1 MNDWLVANLNNPDF
15 SISDFKGIADMNIDN
30 TQFLKKD
37 QYLKSDF
44 VKNNPAFKGNDGQF
58 SQKKFDEY
66 YDQRLQDFKEF
77 KDDKTPAGL
86 ELSVFDTLRT
96 PNDKVRNNGLRIGR
110 GYNPDRQKIGIEGV
124 NVWSAPE
131 RSRSEI
137 AQTQKIFNTETGKFE
152 DWTPNDNALFN
163 GKSDFG
169 ISWLKS
175 LFSDP
180 LVLAQYDKDTVDKDG
195 TKHQAGDY
203 KLNSDGTYYYETL
216 GGRSPIGKQVLSALD
231 TLTVDGTKM
240 NKYDFFDSDDIE
252 KSVKGV
258 VAKNVATLI
267 PMFIGGPVG
276 TIYSTALI
284 AREMAK
290 SLPMLYGMTTALFSD
305 SETPKWMNTIAA
317 MGDKFTSGTSDYA
330 KEHTFSVEN
339 FGNLI
344 SDVALQWGQQK
355 GIAQAMNKLKG
366 SKNYVQEAME
376 NAAALY
382 KAKASSMPLQAMAP
396 SGNWQE
402 SALGAACI
410 KKYLPAAEKA
420 MKESSQLGR
429 DASLAYM
436 AIVSNSDVYGDAIE
450 HGASKQDAAAIAL
463 GSTLGMYAVDKY
475 AHLGEL
481 FFDDATEDSVKAARN
496 AIKKELLGFTDEKGV
511 KHNGLK
517 QVFEQISSSND
528 TPANK
533 AVQKIHAALNK
544 TKSFLGNYA
553 DDLKY
558 HTTNFLGKAIGEGTE
573 EVGEELI
580 TDAAKSIYQLAGF
593 LGADTST
600 KDVGAWDNAL
610 ERYSMSFLG
619 GAIGGGIFYAKE
631 AFNGEQY
638 KRDKSNDE
646 LATLIRNGHIGEL
659 RDEVEKL
666 RKNGKLGSTKL
677 SASDYETAS
686 TGENIWLTTN
696 NAKESQNQKIADLI
710 NDKISAIDT
719 VLNNN
724 QVGLNDDQLFNN
736 MVLGEQRYQLYKD
749 VAPLTNY
756 YEDFNDVLSNL
767 IKAELN
773 YRTASQTLDG
783 SIEIT
788 DSNKISDSKLRSL
801 TPEQQKN
808 RNDALLVLQQEV
820 EKARQ
825 AKNDFLSGDTSLDY
839 TRKLNFALDSN
850 LHSPFLDID
859 YEDAWKKKFG
869 NKQLSDL
876 TDAEKFEWTQILLD
890 KQKFKDKESI
900 SKSWDRFKAIEKIIN
915 PELHNLTDNS
925 KQFKQWHEQFQ
936 QIMGQLDSKD
946 LVSSYANYDT
956 KLDTETDDE
965 YEARNI
971 KLIDP
976 VSGQEIETDQDF
988 VVRKNNRIRQIEAL
1002 NDQKDAD
1009 WANNIMQQLATVG
1022 NQLDPIAAGTLKK
1035 LIPKRVKDVLARKI
1049 QLAPLSNEVKNIL
1062 GNLDTDL
1069 SNVNDVLDTIK
1080 TSALAKTKGLVQ
1092 QKIASIPKVYINF
1105 QGEELD
1111 PESVFTDEA
1120 SGDERTVQEILD
1132 DPSILY
1138 NLDDV
1143 EKQDIIDQ
1151 LQNINDPNLQSQ
1163 IQNTINNID
1172 DSEATIQNLNQ
1183 IYKTAPQYK
1192 GVIEG
1197 LLGYYAYKM
1206 SKEQATVVVNKLTDL
1221 ASVINTDIG
1230 AQSLVE
1236 NDFSIQSQIDSDTET
1251 YVNNL
1256 VQSVNNEVKSLVAD
1270 VSNNALVKLHKSIQ
1284 SSIKNPVIE
1293 LVKSLAGKV
1302 LDKTQMPDVMDT
1314 LAKLDNNFETVDDI
1328 GELVLDSEQMKTLQN
1343 TRDAL
1348 AMVATYLYAASST
1361 PTSNNIIGHNKVM
1374 NEYAKKHSS
1383 TVRNWEELPE
1393 IDDDY
1398 ATIYQSQLNQFT
1410 RTLDAWIDL
1419 SNNNDINK
1427 RRQFEETDKAL
1438 TRSFNGLWEN
1448 NKQHFV
1454 IDVKDKHYNLLDG
1467 VIDDNTP
1474 DIQLYNYERTLFTNF
1489 QKALND
1495 SGMST
1500 SEFLKESN
1508 ILDKLISFSQ
1518 LNDQK
1523 VTRLNPKMQYGN
1535 LSEFDKLQY
1544 LATMLSLNP
1553 VDFYNYLKS
1562 SINNNTEKAP
1572 IASQEYASKV
1582 AIAQT
1587 TQTYRDIMKYAFDK
1601 SGSNLYNANNTV
1613 IITGDAGS
1621 GKTSVVGK
1629 SVIDFL
1635 GPQTNVLCVGP
1646 TPTQALGLVN
1656 SFNKGKSMDLETL
1669 MKKLLG
1675 DQVWADFK
1683 SDLDIDYNQSTNG
1696 LAKDSEYFTYEANDF
1711 AQTKLK
1717 KDLSFNQLDEIPN
1730 VIAIDEA
1737 THVPAPVIQALD
1749 QYMNKIGGTLILLGD
1764 EKQKGYFNQHNA
1776 IGNMRAADLFASRTP
1791 ELSVSLRDNNI
1802 QKQANLNNIKTLLSQ
1817 VLTNMQDMSEA
1828 DLSAYWKQAAQ
1839 LIPKLS
1845 FRVHNGETLAGD
1857 LITQQLSNDTIEK
1870 LKTSSDIGFIGDTSS
1885 AAYQALKQAGI
1896 NPTVLSKDQMQGQE
1910 FEYVVIDQK
1919 FNKPSSDYKIRD
1931 FLQDVYTLMSRGKTA
1946 SIFIDNGLSN
1956 IIGKNIQDDYT
1967 AKAPSLKDK
1976 INGRST
1982 IEQLKERKLNILNQL
1997 DLSPINTQQVNN
2009 QQTNQQNNQQATN
2022 QQTNQQTSSTQQTN
2036 QQTTNQTSQQT
2047 NSTQQNNQQTNQ
2059 TNSQQAVNPID
2070 FKSPDSLNIDKDT
2083 EESVNQLLD
2092 SEVETP
2098 DSHEIEDSIKSE
2110 FTIMSWGDV
2119 TLIGAQAVEE
2129 THKGKDGKDY
2139 KGNAWHFGP
2148 DQKTGELRNIS
2159 ALTDQDSVFWYKDKK
2174 LLEQQ
2179 LYQVKSALIFNH
2191 SYDETILGT
2200 RTRVMPTCITNNFS
2214 KAGWEAGT
2222 YELEIRSTDGEIQ
2235 PSFKPMPEV
2244 GMTYKG
2250 NKYVANIIFK
2260 VKNKKGQICKFDLA
2274 GINNP
2279 ETLKAK
2285 KGAIKEKIKQE
2296 LANSN
2301 ISDARKSKLENILKT
2316 IDSQSQK
2323 WTNLFDSWINQYN
2336 KNGHFSIDISK
2347 AIVRNKHVWFTN
2359 RKGPE
2364 IRLGGRIN
2372 PNNVDTTDYNT
2383 LKDRNPGFVFS
2394 EVYTYAANDPTL
2406 LNIDPSIKGRAV
2418 VFVSSDTL
2426 LKPEDL
2432 VKQYIRQ
2439 KQDPEH
2445 SQPIV
2450 RMIKLNN
2457 YGMTFSQMTDPE
2469 FCNKIQG
2476 GDETR
2481 LPYRANYHGIQMF
2494 VSLWNWRAA
2503 LNKFNSAL
2511 STWMQSNNYDAKKV
2525 DTLIKAHRYIYKN
2538 KPADVD
2544 QYLANKQLTKDDLAN
2559 LEKFNQEICK
2569 DIPTFRLGYSDRND
2583 FHIQQFNVTGSQ
2595 AYKGK
2600 SEANLIVITPEKAK
2614 QFYQL
2619 SHRILGA
2626 LCPSAYTNT
2635 LGLQLLH
2642 PGATKPDGTREAD
2655 TPWGEDE
2662 FIDIANATH
2671 QRTLSGLFTTDLR
2684 IVETKA
2690 DGTKIDIIYKQGEQ
2704 WSSIPR
2710 YLNNILKT
2718 VTFFQYNPDQL
2729 SGTYSEAAS
2738 VSWNEN
2744 GEKKTVST
2752 QIGDLFGN
2760 GGLLKTK
2767 LDTKEKAGKHPDRSL
2782 ADMFDLIFHGTT
2794 DDIHKKYTKEKPL
2807 MRADDARFPYGF
2819 FINPDISR
2827 TKESANSTDIL
2838 SIKAGNDTVFY
2849 PIKTSDELFTSDND
2863 LRAAGIDLSID
2874 ELLSSTLNPT
2884 SPTPNQNSSKP
2895 ITTQPAVVPLE
2906 QRMPIAAEVLNE
2918 LTQQGLSF
2926 TEDNLE
2932 EAVDKLNEITKDNVV
2947 DIFKTV
2953 GQDQVLE
2960 LGVNYT
2966 YQKTGDVKKQTLK
2979 DIISSQV
2986 QGDFNLK
2993 IKTINGQ
3000 SKIIVENNNNE
3011 HELDTDTWT
3020 LKGNQAQEALSR
3032 FDQLVNFG
3040 GKDVKQSVALNQLLN
3055 SQEFRTQVN
3064 DDNTLNAFIQDLNN
3078 IINNAKT
3085 LNDDQISQALHD
3097 LVDNFDY
3104 LDITGLMQDNYPD
3117 LYKIFEC

>member
-15 SISDFKGIADMNIDN
+15 SISDFKDIADMSIDN

-44 VKNNPAFKGNDGQF
+44 IKNNPAFKGNDGQF
-58 SQKKFDEY
+58 SQKKFDQY
-66 YDQRLQDFKEF
+66 YDQRLQDFKDF
-77 KDDKTPAGL
+77 KNDKTPAGL

-96 PNDKVRNNGLRIGR
+96 PNDRVRSNGLRIGR
-110 GYNPDRQKIGIEGV
+110 GYNPDRQKVGIEGV
-124 NVWSAPE
+124 NVWSKPE
-131 RSRSEI
+131 QSRSEI

-152 DWTPNDNALFN
+152 NWTPNDNALFN

-169 ISWLKS
+169 LSWLKS

-180 LVLAQYDKDTVDKDG
+180 LVLAQYDQDTIDKDG
-195 TKHQAGDY
+195 TKHKKGDF
-203 KLNSDGTYYYETL
+203 KLNSEGTYYYETL

-231 TLTVDGTKM
+231 TLTVDGTKL

-252 KSVKGV
+252 KSVAGV
-258 VAKNVATLI
+258 IAKNVATLI

-330 KEHTFSVEN
+330 KEHTFSIEN

-355 GIAQAMNKLKG
+355 GIAEAINKLKG

-376 NAAALY
+376 NAANLY
-382 KAKASSMPLQAMAP
+382 KAKASSMPLQAV
-396 SGNWQE
+396 SSTGNWQD
-402 SALGAACI
+402 SVLGAACI

-420 MKESSQLGR
+420 MKESTQLGR

-436 AIVSNSDVYGDAIE
+436 AVVSNSDVYGDALQ

-481 FFDDATEDSVKAARN
+481 FFDDATEDSVKAARK
-496 AIKKELLGFTDEKGV
+496 AIKNELLGFTDDKGV

-517 QVFEQISSSND
+517 SVFDQISASND
-528 TPANK
+528 TSANK
-533 AVQKIHAALNK
+533 LVQKVHAALNK

-558 HTTNFLGKAIGEGTE
+558 HTTGFFGKAAGEGLE
-573 EVGEELI
+573 EVGEELV
-580 TDAAKSIYQLAGF
+580 TDTAKSIYQLAGF

-619 GAIGGGIFYAKE
+619 GALGGSIFYAKE
-631 AFNGEQY
+631 AFNGNSY
-638 KRDKSNDE
+638 KRDKSNEE
-646 LATLIRNGHIGEL
+646 LATLIRNGHVDEL
-659 RDEVEKL
+659 RDEIEKL
-666 RKNGKLGSTKL
+666 RKKGKLGSTKL
-677 SASDYETAS
+677 SASDYETTS
-686 TGENIWLTTN
+686 TGENVWLTTSN
-696 NAKESQNQKIADLI
+696 EADSQNQKIADLI
-710 NDKISAIDT
+710 NDKITAIDT

-736 MVLGEQRYQLYKD
+736 MILGEQRYQMYKD

-756 YEDFNDVLSNL
+756 YEDFNEVLSNL
-767 IKAELN
+767 IKAELD

-783 SIEIT
+783 STEIT
-788 DSNKISDSKLRSL
+788 DSNRITDQKLRAL
-801 TPEQQKN
+801 TPEQQQN
-808 RNDALLVLQQEV
+808 RSKALATLQQKV
-820 EKARQ
+820 EQARQ
-825 AKNDFLSGDTSLDY
+825 AKDEFLSGDTSLDY
-839 TRKLNFALDSN
+839 TRKLNFALDPN
-850 LHSPFLDID
+850 LHNPFLDID
-859 YEDAWKKKFG
+859 YEGEWKKKFG
-869 NKQLSDL
+869 NKQISEL
-876 TDAEKFEWTQILLD
+876 TPEEKFEWQQLVLD
-890 KQKFKDKESI
+890 KQKFQDKEAI
-900 SKSWDRFKAIEKIIN
+900 TKSWERFKAIEKVIN
-915 PELHNLTDNS
+915 PELHNLTDNAS
-925 KQFKQWHEQFQ
+925 QFKQWHQQFQ
-936 QIMGQLDSKD
+936 QIVNQLDSKD
-946 LVSSYANYDT
+946 LITSYANYDT
-956 KLDTETDDE
+956 KLDTESDDE
-965 YEARNI
+965 YNARNS

-976 VSGQEIETDQDF
+976 VSGQEIETDEDF
-988 VVRKNNRIRQIEAL
+988 INRKNNRIRQIEAL

-1009 WANNIMQQLATVG
+1009 WANNIMQQLAVVG
-1022 NQLDPIAAGTLKK
+1022 NQLDPISANILKK
-1035 LIPKRVKDVLARKI
+1035 LIPKRVKDVLSRKI
-1049 QLAPLSNEVKNIL
+1049 QLAPLSNEVKSIL

-1069 SNVNDVLDTIK
+1069 SNTKEVLDTIK
-1080 TSALAKTKGLVQ
+1080 NSAIAKTKGLVK
-1092 QKIASIPKVYINF
+1092 QKVASIPKIYTNF
-1105 QGEELD
+1105 KGEELN
-1111 PESVFTDEA
+1111 PENLFMIDGIENIPIR
-1120 SGDERTVQEILD
+1120 DLLD
-1132 DPSILY
+1132 NPTQLY
-1138 NLDDV
+1138 DIEDF

-1151 LQNINDPNLQSQ
+1151 LQTITDPNLQDQ
-1163 IQNTINNID
+1163 IQNTIANIN
-1172 DSEATIQNLNQ
+1172 DSQATIQNLNQ
-1183 IYKTAPQYK
+1183 IWKSAPQHK
-1192 GVIEG
+1192 NIIED
-1197 LLGYYAYKM
+1197 LLIKYEFKI
-1206 SKEQATVVVNKLTDL
+1206 SKEQSDSIVSKLSDL
-1221 ASVINTDIG
+1221 ASVISLDTSISQLINDDIEV
-1230 AQSLVE
+1230 QDQL
-1236 NDFSIQSQIDSDTET
+1236 DSDIET
-1251 YVNNL
+1251 YVKNL
-1256 VQSVNNEVKSLVAD
+1256 TQSVNNEVNSLVAD

-1284 SSIKNPVIE
+1284 STVKNPIIE
-1293 LVKSLAGKV
+1293 LVKSLTGKV
-1302 LDKTQMPDVMDT
+1302 LDKTQMPDVIDT
-1314 LAKLDNNFETVDDI
+1314 LTKLDTNFDEVENI

-1348 AMVATYLYAASST
+1348 AMIATYLYAASST
-1361 PTSNNIIGHNKVM
+1361 PTDTNVIGHNKVM

-1393 IDDDY
+1393 IDNDY
-1398 ATIYQSQLNQFT
+1398 TTIYQEQLNQFIK
-1410 RTLDAWIDL
+1410 TLDAWIDL

-1438 TRSFNGLWEN
+1438 TRSFNGLWQN

-1467 VIDDNTP
+1467 VVDDNTP
-1474 DIQLYNYERTLFTNF
+1474 DVQLFNYERTLFTNF
-1489 QKALND
+1489 QKALAE
-1495 SGMST
+1495 SVLSV

-1508 ILDKLISFSQ
+1508 ILDKLISFNQ
-1518 LNDQK
+1518 LGDQK

-1553 VDFYNYLKS
+1553 VDYYNYLKS
-1562 SINNNTEKAP
+1562 SVGENTEKAP

-1635 GPQTNVLCVGP
+1635 GPETKVLCVGP
-1646 TPTQALGLVN
+1646 TSTQALGLVN
-1656 SFNKGKSMDLETL
+1656 SFNKGKSMDIESL

-1675 DQVWADFK
+1675 DQTWADFK
-1683 SDLDIDYNQSTNG
+1683 SDLDTKYIPSSNQ
-1696 LAKDSEYFTYEANDF
+1696 LEKDSEYFDYKANDF

-1717 KDLSFNQLDEIPN
+1717 KKLSFNQLDEIPN
-1730 VIAIDEA
+1730 ILAIDEA
-1737 THVPAPVIQALD
+1737 THIPAPVIQALD
-1749 QYMNKIGGTLILLGD
+1749 QYMKSIGGTLMLLGD

-1776 IGNMRAADLFASRTP
+1776 IGNMRSADLFASRTP

-1802 QKQANLNNIKTLLSQ
+1802 QKQANLNNVKTLLSQ
-1817 VLTNMQDMSEA
+1817 VLTNMQEMSEA

-1845 FRVHNGETLAGD
+1845 FRVYNGNNLAGD
-1857 LITQQLSNDTIEK
+1857 LVTSTLSNDIIDK

-1910 FEYVVIDQK
+1910 FEYVVIDQS
-1919 FNKPSSDYKIRD
+1919 FTKPESKYKIRN
-1931 FLQDVYTLMSRGKTA
+1931 FLQDLYTLMSRGKSA
-1946 SIFIDNGLSN
+1946 SIFIDNGLSS

-1967 AKAPSLKDK
+1967 VKAPSLKDK
-1976 INGRST
+1976 LNGKST
-1982 IEQLKERKLNILNQL
+1982 IEQLKERKLDILNQL
-1997 DLSPINTQQVNN
+1997 DLSPIEGIGSQQN
-2009 QQTNQQNNQQATN
+2009 NQQNNQPT
-2022 QQTNQQTSSTQQTN
+2022 
-2036 QQTTNQTSQQT
+2036 
-2047 NSTQQNNQQTNQ
+2047 
-2059 TNSQQAVNPID
+2059 QQAVNPTD
-2070 FKSPDSLNIDKDT
+2070 FKAPESLNIDKDT
-2083 EESVNQLLD
+2083 EEAVNQLVD

-2110 FTIMSWGDV
+2110 FTVMSWGDV

-2200 RTRVMPTCITNNFS
+2200 RTRIMPTCVTSNFS
-2214 KAGWEAGT
+2214 KADWEAGT

-2279 ETLKAK
+2279 ETL
-2285 KGAIKEKIKQE
+2285 ISNLSKIKDRINQE
-2296 LANSN
+2296 LSDPN
-2301 ISDARKSKLENILKT
+2301 ISDERKSKLENTLKT
-2316 IDSQSQK
+2316 IDNRAQK
-2323 WTNLFDSWINQYN
+2323 WSNLFDSWINQYN
-2336 KNGHFSIDISK
+2336 KNGQFSIDISK
-2347 AIVRNKHVWFTN
+2347 AIVRNKHVWFTK

-2372 PNNVDTTDYNT
+2372 PNNVDTTDYDT

-2394 EVYTYAANDPTL
+2394 EVYTYAAKDPTL
-2406 LNIDPSIKGRAV
+2406 LNIDPSIKGKAV

-2432 VKQYIRQ
+2432 VKQYIKQ

-2445 SQPIV
+2445 SQPTV

-2457 YGMTFSQMTDPE
+2457 YGMTFSQMTDNE

-2476 GDETR
+2476 GDDTR

-2494 VSLWNWRAA
+2494 TSLWNWRAS
-2503 LNKFNSAL
+2503 LNKFNEAL
-2511 STWMQSNNYDAKKV
+2511 TDWMQSNNYDSKKV
-2525 DTLIKAHRYIYKN
+2525 EALIKAQNYLFN
-2538 KPADVD
+2538 NQSVNVD
-2544 QYLANKQLTKDDLAN
+2544 SYLASKKLTREDLTN

-2569 DIPTFRLGYSDRND
+2569 DIPTFRLGYSTKNG
-2583 FHIQQFNVTGSQ
+2583 FHVQRFNVADSQ

-2614 QFYQL
+2614 LFYQL
-2619 SHRILGA
+2619 SNRILGA
-2626 LCPSAYTNT
+2626 ICPSSYVDT

-2642 PGATKPDGTREAD
+2642 PGAQKPDGTREPD
-2655 TPWGEDE
+2655 TPWDADE
-2662 FIDIANATH
+2662 FIDINNAEH
-2671 QRTLSGLFTTDLR
+2671 QRTLSGLFTSDLR
-2684 IVETKA
+2684 IVEKKE
-2690 DGTKIDIIYKQGEQ
+2690 DGSNIDIAYKQGEQ
-2704 WSSIPR
+2704 WSAIPR
-2710 YLNNILKT
+2710 YLSNILRT

-2729 SGTYSEAAS
+2729 SGTYSEAAK
-2738 VSWNEN
+2738 VSWNDN

-2752 QIGDLFGN
+2752 QIGDLFGD
-2760 GGLLKTK
+2760 GGLLKTR
-2767 LDTKEKAGKHPDRSL
+2767 LDTKAKPNEHPDRSL
-2782 ADMFDLIFHGTT
+2782 ADMFDLMFHGTT
-2794 DDIHKKYTKEKPL
+2794 DDIHKKYSKTKPL

-2827 TKESANSTDIL
+2827 TKESASSTDII
-2838 SIKAGNDTVFY
+2838 SIKAGKDTVFY

-2874 ELLSSTLNPT
+2874 ELLNNTV
-2884 SPTPNQNSSKP
+2884 SPTTQASSKP
-2895 ITTQPAVVPLE
+2895 ATSQPKVIPLE
-2906 QRMPIAAEVLNE
+2906 QRLPIAAEVLSE
-2918 LTQQGLSF
+2918 LTQQGLTF
-2926 TEDNLE
+2926 NEDSLE
-2932 EAVDKLNEITKDNVV
+2932 EAVDKLNELTKDSIV

-2953 GQDQVLE
+2953 GEDQALE
-2960 LGVNYT
+2960 LGVKYT
-2966 YQKTGDVKKQTLK
+2966 YQKTGDVQKQTLK

-2986 QGDFNLK
+2986 QGDFDLR
-2993 IKTINGQ
+2993 IKTVNGE
-3000 SKIIVENNNNE
+3000 SKLIAVNNGTE
-3011 HELDTDTWT
+3011 YELDTDTWT
-3020 LKGNQAQEALSR
+3020 LKGNQVQEATSR
-3032 FDQLVNFG
+3032 FDQLVKFG
-3040 GKDVKQSVALNQLLN
+3040 DKEVKQSTALNQLIN
-3055 SQEFRTQVN
+3055 SQEFRIEIG
-3064 DDNTLNAFIQDLNN
+3064 DDNTLNTFAQELNN

-3085 LNDDQISQALHD
+3085 LNDDQVSQALHD

-3104 LDITGLMQDNYPD
+3104 LDITGLIQDKYPE
-3117 LYKIFEC
+3117 LYTIFEC